1 MVLSGVIG
9 RIKAV
14 MGNRENDPSAFSQCD
29 VLIGEKVSKAEMFQ
43 LDSDTLRKP
52 LSWNS

>member
-43 LDSDTLRKP
+43 LDSDALRKP